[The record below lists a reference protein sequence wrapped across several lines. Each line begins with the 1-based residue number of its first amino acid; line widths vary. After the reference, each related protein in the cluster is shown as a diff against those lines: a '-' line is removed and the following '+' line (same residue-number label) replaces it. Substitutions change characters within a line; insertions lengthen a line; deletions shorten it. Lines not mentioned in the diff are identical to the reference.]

1 MPDPIPPN
9 IPLDYGPKDP
19 NLEACI
25 NDRPFEASRVVT
37 LTMNGPGRIK
47 LARFRLDGADEAQFK
62 LTQPGKVSLTNG
74 QTVTLTVVFDPDE
87 ARTHQ
92 AVVKFSIL
100 YSDGAGRT
108 ISVTGAL
115 PFTGVGKD
123 CPAVAPP
130 PPPPDGG
137 GGGGAPDGG
146 GGAPPPDG
154 GAATPAPGGGDQ
166 PGTAPPAT
174 LDGKP
179 IDICLRFWK
188 LPGAPADLGA
198 AQFDQWVADVNRIFG
213 GSGVQFK
220 RGEGAIEA
228 SQTPN
233 EKWDA
238 HCFDIFVGG
247 PRYFE
252 DTEADAEKL
261 GHCTPSRR
269 RKVREILDEAGANE
283 EFSKHGSV
291 VGSQVVMEAGH
302 VVPDGEV
309 PPSASTT
316 LAHELGH
323 AMGLGAARPLP
334 NGRQEHLDPDDGKPI
349 TNRERLMHPGSNG
362 TKLTDKERAIAVE
375 IAKLL
380 KGGPGIPL
388 CDKSREFRSAAVQPT
403 GPGHFA
409 SVEFR
414 NLFDSVEATGRT
426 ATGFPMSGKA
436 RFSLEFAVEAGAE
449 SFSDG
454 IDYAYDGASWRIGT
468 GGPREDEAPA
478 LYPPEFVVQVDTRVE
493 PGAPELAY
501 GFRFEVPKDYLGL
514 SHRSVGM
521 RLAGAFA
528 GGTPETYPHDG
539 YAKLDLALPVFSI
552 DLAEQSRE
560 VTAERGGVLT
570 LKGSG
575 WQSSTFTGQAGLSL
589 WLTRD
594 GVSRTIALE
603 ALPKP
608 IPERWAAEV
617 AIPDDLPPGEY
628 RFNLL
633 AACQQ
638 CGVAT
643 SVSGTLKLL

>member
-62 LTQPGKVSLTNG
+62 LTQPGKVSLTNA

-130 PPPPDGG
+130 GPGGGGVAG
-137 GGGGAPDGG
+137 GGGGAPPGGGVAGGAPAVG
-146 GGAPPPDG
+146 GGAS
-154 GAATPAPGGGDQ
+154 
-166 PGTAPPAT
+166 PGTEPPAAFGGEFT
-174 LDGKP
+174 
-179 IDICLRFWK
+179 DICLRFWK
-188 LPGAPADLGA
+188 LPGAPAALGA
-198 AQFDQWVADVNRIFG
+198 ADFDRWITDTNRIFG
-213 GSGVQFK
+213 GSGVRFR
-220 RGEGAIEA
+220 RGEGAIET
-228 SQTPN
+228 SQTPQ
-233 EKWDA
+233 EKCDA

-247 PRYFE
+247 PDYF
-252 DTEADAEKL
+252 DGTEGNKEKL
-261 GHCTPSRR
+261 GHCDPSRSR
-269 RKVREILDEAGANE
+269 RVREILDKAGANE
-283 EFSKHGSV
+283 EFCKHGST

-302 VVPDGEV
+302 TAPPGEV
-309 PPSASTT
+309 PPDPSTT

-323 AMGLGAARPLP
+323 AMGLGAARPDG
-334 NGRQEHLDPDDGKPI
+334 NGGQEHLDPDDGKPI
-349 TNRERLMHPGSNG
+349 TNGERLMHPGSNG
-362 TKLTDKERAIAVE
+362 TKLTDKERTIAVE
-375 IAKLL
+375 VAKLL

-409 SVEFR
+409 NVEFR
-414 NLFDSVEATGRT
+414 NLFDSVEVTGRT